1 MAIEYF
7 STGEKTLQN
16 PTDDEINAH
25 YDQGFVFTRV
35 AKGHMNQTRSLR
47 IDLAKF
53 SLTSEN
59 RRILRKSEN
68 LSMTV
73 NQLPLTNYT
82 WEIHK
87 LGKDFY
93 TTKFGD
99 NVMSASKIKE
109 MFNDM
114 EKSNMNYVFSYRTTS
129 PDLTSFG
136 HPLHQRWRG
145 AGGEVGYCLAYINKE
160 VVHYAYPFYDLNIAK
175 ELPLGIGMMTKAI
188 NWAKENGKKYIYLG
202 SVTTPESKYKLQFE
216 GLEWYD
222 ADKNEW
228 NIDLEVLKN
237 ILQLQK
243 ADS

>member
-1 MAIEYF
+1 MATEYF

-16 PTDDEINAH
+16 PTISEISLH

-99 NVMSASKIKE
+99 NVMSANKIKE

-114 EKSNMNYVFSYRTTS
+114 GKSNMNYVFSYQRSASSNQLNQS
-129 PDLTSFG
+129 PI
-136 HPLHQRWRG
+136 
-145 AGGEVGYCLAYINKE
+145 GYCLAYINKE
-160 VVHYAYPFYDLNIAK
+160 IVHYAYPFYDLDIAK

-188 NWAKENGKKYIYLG
+188 NWAKENGRKYIYLG

-222 ADKNEW
+222 TDKNEW
-228 NIDLEVLKN
+228 STDIEDLKRNLLKTAN
-237 ILQLQK
+237 
-243 ADS
+243 